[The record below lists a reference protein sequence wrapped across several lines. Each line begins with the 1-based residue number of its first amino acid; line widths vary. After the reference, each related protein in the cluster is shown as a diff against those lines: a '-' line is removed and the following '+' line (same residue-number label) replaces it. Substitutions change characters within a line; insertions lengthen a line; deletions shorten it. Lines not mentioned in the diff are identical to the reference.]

1 MAMKHFYVGIKGLI
15 KTEKG
20 YLLVRHKKGHYEIPG
35 GRIDDDENFEQT
47 IIRELDEELPGTTE
61 VSLGELIGASRVH
74 RDIDE
79 GVSLV
84 LLYFIVHAKV
94 LDKPVLGE
102 EHESYIWV
110 NTVDDLPDGLFPGF
124 EEILRKVFAK

>member
-1 MAMKHFYVGIKGLI
+1 MAMKHFYVGVKGLI

-20 YLLVRHKKGHYEIPG
+20 YLLIRHKKGHYEIPG

-47 IIRELDEELPGTTE
+47 IIRELEEELPGTTS

-74 RDIDE
+74 RDIEE

-84 LLYFIVHAKV
+84 LLYFVVHAKV
-94 LDKPVLGE
+94 LDTPVLGE
-102 EHESYIWV
+102 EHDSCHWV
-110 NTVDDLPDGLFPGF
+110 LTPDDIPEGLFPEV
-124 EEILRKVFAK
+124 EEMLRKVLA

>member
-1 MAMKHFYVGIKGLI
+1 MAMKHFYVGVKGLI

-47 IIRELDEELPGTTE
+47 IIREIQEELPGTTE
-61 VSLGELIGASRVH
+61 VSLGELVGASRVH

-79 GVSLV
+79 GVGLV

-94 LDKPVLGE
+94 LDVPVLGE
-102 EHESYIWV
+102 EHDSYRWV
-110 NTVDDLPDGLFPGF
+110 RVLDDIPEGLLPEF
-124 EEILRKVFAK
+124 EDILRKVLA